1 MGVLG
6 RLEPCPL
13 CALVLV
19 SREEEAAEVMEQ
31 Q

>member
-6 RLEPCPL
+6 RLEPCSL
-13 CALVLV
+13 CALVFV
-19 SREEEAAEVMEQ
+19 SGEEEAAEVMEQ